1 MEACRFAKI
10 GDDFFDFAEWD
21 EVTKFFLARIEP
33 DALAAIFRDIGS
45 KKFFGLESRGE
56 KVDVIDKRVCD
67 VCSGKGGRELRLPN
81 ALGEP
86 RAGRKTAEVFF
97 EIGGKSRDL
106 FALIFG
112 RDGDENRFV
121 KSAAHEFHMAGA
133 YQFFQTNEILGAM
146 LFDPGEKRT
155 GIVKAEMNA
164 GMFFEFFDEREIGSV
179 VGFLEDMLEIAAGLM
194 GVNEQSQMEILRHG
208 DSFFLSIH
216 DNKPCKLVNSN
227 AHHGRAR
234 QAAEVDEK
242 SGTPKRAA

>member
-1 MEACRFAKI
+1 
-10 GDDFFDFAEWD
+10 
-21 EVTKFFLARIEP
+21 
-33 DALAAIFRDIGS
+33 
-45 KKFFGLESRGE
+45 
-56 KVDVIDKRVCD
+56 
-67 VCSGKGGRELRLPN
+67 
-81 ALGEP
+81 
-86 RAGRKTAEVFF
+86 
-97 EIGGKSRDL
+97 
-106 FALIFG
+106 
-112 RDGDENRFV
+112 
-121 KSAAHEFHMAGA
+121 MAGA

-146 LFDPGEKRT
+146 FFDPGEKRT

-216 DNKPCKLVNSN
+216 DNKPCKLVNSSRGNREPN
-227 AHHGRAR
+227 AHHGRTR